1 MFSREFCEILKNTFF
16 TEHLRTTASGL
27 LNKFDEKIKNI
38 FQKFFESLTDSAP
51 KITAIMLS
59 DKQL

>member
-1 MFSREFCEILKNTFF
+1 MFSREFCEILKNIFF

-38 FQKFFESLTDSAP
+38 FQKCLTDSAP